1 MASVARVVNIGLAFI
16 LLLFLLAL
24 STRGGVAYRS

>member
-1 MASVARVVNIGLAFI
+1 MKTLSFI

-24 STRGGVAYRS
+24 AETAWKLIFGGYNE